1 MINEIEYDTGPV
13 VHPKVTIGDLKE
25 VSSPDQFL
33 ERAQA
38 YLRWA
43 QQVSK
48 NAIKKIERIARQN
61 FRGVRGYRR
70 IHRFFKNL
78 LEQFEDGV
86 RSARKAIG
94 TARKEVLTKK
104 RKTKYRRAIF
114 RRPVHAHSF

>member
-1 MINEIEYDTGPV
+1 MIKATKEYNAGSMTQSV
-13 VHPKVTIGDLKE
+13 AIGDLKKA
-25 VSSPDQFL
+25 SSPDSFL
-33 ERAQA
+33 EIAQDQIRR
-38 YLRWA
+38 LG
-43 QQVSK
+43 QVSID
-48 NAIKKIERIARQN
+48 AIKKIERIARQN

-94 TARKEVLTKK
+94 AAKREVLTKK